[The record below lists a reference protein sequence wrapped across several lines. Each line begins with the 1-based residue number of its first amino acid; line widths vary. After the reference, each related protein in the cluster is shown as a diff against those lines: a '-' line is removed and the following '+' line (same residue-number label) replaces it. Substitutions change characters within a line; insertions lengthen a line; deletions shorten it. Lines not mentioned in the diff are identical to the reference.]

1 MKRMLFN
8 ATHPEE
14 LRVAIVDGQKL
25 IDLDIESSGK
35 EQRKGNIYKGV
46 VTRIE
51 PSLEAAF
58 VEYGGERHGFLPFK
72 EISRAYFRDSADAG
86 RARIQDALR
95 EGQELIVQVDKDER
109 GTKGAALTTYISL
122 AGRYL
127 VLMPNNPRGGGV
139 SRRIEGEDR
148 AELRDIM
155 SQLNI
160 PQGMSIIARTA
171 GIGRSEEELQWDLN
185 YLLQLWRAIEDAS
198 NSQIGAF
205 LIYQE
210 SSLVIRAI
218 RDYFHQEI
226 GEILI
231 DTENIYEQACQFMS
245 HVMPANV
252 GRVKLYRDDVP
263 LFSRF
268 QIEHQIET
276 AYSRQVTLP
285 SGGAIVIDHTE
296 ALVSVDVN
304 SARATRGSDIEQTA
318 LNTNLE
324 AADEIARQ
332 LRLRDLGGLVVIDF
346 IDMEI
351 ARNQREVENRLHD
364 SLRYDRARVQMG
376 KISRFG
382 LLELSRQRLRPSLG
396 ESSYIS
402 CPRCHGTGHIRGTD
416 SSALHILR
424 IIQEEAMK
432 ENTAVLH
439 VQVPVDVATYL
450 LNEKRAEIHAIE
462 ARLKVNVALI
472 PNIYF
477 ETPNYSISRL
487 RHDDIKLSEVQA
499 SYQRIEKPTQ
509 EVALPSTGQETKPVR
524 QQAAVRGIIPS
535 QPAPIREEKAR
546 PQPEPAPSLLD
557 RIFGWF
563 KQGPEEKE
571 ARPDPARSHA
581 DRPER
586 GRARRDRADIAQQS
600 GEASAALNRP
610 ADTLPQRLEKRSEPK
625 PQSERTT
632 QKKQVRAPRDEKI
645 RGEIKL
651 PGSEEHLTTEE
662 LPAQEEASRRRRRG
676 GRQRERGERSERAP
690 RENKQMAEKHFHP
703 QQATG
708 QAFHAEAKIETDTL
722 RSVPEF
728 TQETPALVLNS
739 SEGAL
744 EASVG
749 ASAVAYPESRDQAAA
764 STPPEMAPTALGMPE
779 VPSEELQT
787 EPMLAES
794 PVEQT
799 ADLKLVHSGVAT
811 KIPEDQIQPVEQSA
825 EELPSTVG
833 GHEAEQ
839 PRQVQ
844 VIELPDLV
852 ASGLV
857 MVETV
862 PEKIKLSEAEPD
874 TDTDTDTEIAQRRR
888 KRPSPTQIPAHDEP
902 MVQVETQK

>member
-8 ATHPEE
+8 ATQPEE

-46 VTRIE
+46 ITRIE

-58 VEYGGERHGFLPFK
+58 IEYGGERHGFLPFK
-72 EISRAYFRDSADAG
+72 EISRSYFRESSDPA

-155 SQLNI
+155 AQLSI
-160 PQGMSIIARTA
+160 PAGMSIIARTA

-198 NSQIGAF
+198 NSQSGAF

-231 DTENIYEQACQFMS
+231 DTESIYEQACQFMS

-439 VQVPVDVATYL
+439 VQLPVDVATYL

-462 ARLKVNVALI
+462 ARLKVNVVLI
-472 PNIYF
+472 PNVYF
-477 ETPNYSISRL
+477 ETPNYSINRL
-487 RHDDIKLSEVQA
+487 RHDDVKLAEVQA
-499 SYQRIEKPTQ
+499 SYQRVEKPA
-509 EVALPSTGQETKPVR
+509 EEAALPSVGPEVKPVR
-524 QQAAVRGIIPS
+524 QQAAVRGITPS
-535 QPAPIREEKAR
+535 QPAPIREQKAYQ
-546 PQPEPAPSLLD
+546 QPEPTSFLD

-563 KQGPEEKE
+563 KQMGGEEKAQPE
-571 ARPDPARSHA
+571 QAASHPARS
-581 DRPER
+581 ER
-586 GRARRDRADIAQQS
+586 GRPRRDRGDRAERS
-600 GEASAALNRP
+600 TEASGGLAHAE
-610 ADTLPQRLEKRSEPK
+610 ASPQRLEKRGEPK
-625 PQSERTT
+625 PQSERTAP
-632 QKKQVRAPRDEKI
+632 KKQSRASRDGKI
-645 RGEIKL
+645 RAEVKL
-651 PGSEEHLTTEE
+651 PGEGEQPGTEE
-662 LPAQEEASRRRRRG
+662 IPHQEDGSRRRRRG
-676 GRQRERGERSERAP
+676 GRQRERGDRPERAL
-690 RENKQMAEKHFHP
+690 RENKQMDAKQPHP
-703 QQATG
+703 QQTTSELMHEEKNVQSAV
-708 QAFHAEAKIETDTL
+708 AEP
-722 RSVPEF
+722 VPALI
-728 TQETPALVLNS
+728 QETPALVLTS
-739 SEGAL
+739 SPQTAE
-744 EASVG
+744 VT
-749 ASAVAYPESRDQAAA
+749 PESGAAAPSELLHAHEVLPSAAPMRPAAA
-764 STPPEMAPTALGMPE
+764 SE
-779 VPSEELQT
+779 VPEAASSALSAQLPADLPAHLLSEEITSEKLIS
-787 EPMLAES
+787 S
-794 PVEQT
+794 PVPATTIT
-799 ADLKLVHSGVAT
+799 AQVEVSGTDEESGDLLPASQHQDV
-811 KIPEDQIQPVEQSA
+811 QQPQPSA
-825 EELPSTVG
+825 G
-833 GHEAEQ
+833 
-839 PRQVQ
+839 
-844 VIELPDLV
+844 IEVPDLAV
-852 ASGLV
+852 TGLV
-857 MVETV
+857 MVETL
-862 PEKIKLSEAEPD
+862 PERIKPS
-874 TDTDTDTEIAQRRR
+874 DTEAGAESILPQRR
-888 KRPSPTQIPAHDEP
+888 KRPAPVPVVEHDEP
-902 MVQVETQK
+902 MVQIETHK

>member
-8 ATHPEE
+8 ATQPEE

-25 IDLDIESSGK
+25 IDLDIESAGK
-35 EQRKGNIYKGV
+35 EQRKSNIYKAV
-46 VTRIE
+46 ITRLE

-72 EISRAYFRDSADAG
+72 EISRVYFKESADPAKV
-86 RARIQDALR
+86 RIQDALR

-109 GTKGAALTTYISL
+109 GTKGAALTTFISL

-148 AELRDIM
+148 AELRDVM
-155 SQLNI
+155 SQLDV
-160 PQGMSIIARTA
+160 PAGMSIIARTA

-185 YLLQLWRAIEDAS
+185 YLMQLWRAIEDAS
-198 NSQIGAF
+198 QSQNGAF

-231 DTENIYEQACQFMS
+231 DTESIYEQACQFMS

-252 GRVKLYRDDVP
+252 NRVKLYRDDVP

-304 SARATRGSDIEQTA
+304 SARATRGADIEQTA

-346 IDMEI
+346 IDMEV
-351 ARNQREVENRLHD
+351 ARNQRDVENRLHD
-364 SLRYDRARVQMG
+364 ALRYDRARVQVG

-432 ENTAVLH
+432 ENTAALH

-462 ARLKVNVALI
+462 ARLKMNVILI
-472 PNIYF
+472 PNVHL
-477 ETPNYSISRL
+477 ETPNYNIARL
-487 RHDDIKLSEVQA
+487 RHDDIKLGEVQT
-499 SYQRIEKPTQ
+499 SYQMVEKPAEEIT
-509 EVALPSTGQETKPVR
+509 LPSAAQEPR
-524 QQAAVRGIIPS
+524 PARPQAAVKGITPS
-535 QPAPIREEKAR
+535 QPAPIREEK
-546 PQPEPAPSLLD
+546 PQPQLKEPSLLSKL
-557 RIFGWF
+557 FGWF
-563 KQGPEEKE
+563 SQTSSEERKEEPKQVKT
-571 ARPDPARSHA
+571 RPQRQEHP
-581 DRPER
+581 R
-586 GRARRDRADIAQQS
+586 GRHDRGREGRDSKRGEPGSEAGGALIQGRAATAQRPPR
-600 GEASAALNRP
+600 GEQESKGERP
-610 ADTLPQRLEKRSEPK
+610 
-625 PQSERTT
+625 T
-632 QKKQVRAPRDEKI
+632 QKKPSRPPR
-645 RGEIKL
+645 
-651 PGSEEHLTTEE
+651 EEHIQTEAKPLAGEGQLTGEGQLAGE
-662 LPAQEEASRRRRRG
+662 NQPQQAEDGGRSRRRRG
-676 GRQRERGERSERAP
+676 GRQRERGERHGRGEQAP
-690 RENKQMAEKHFHP
+690 PQTVTQSSPAEQTAATQTVPHADTVAEGVPTPLHETSSLDFTVSSLQAEETKATPLVVPQVATEPAMAPNTALAAIETETAIVPPAQPAQESVPVDAPAPITVMATPDQVGIDVVKEHIPAAAPVAMPAPEPVVP
-703 QQATG
+703 QQ
-708 QAFHAEAKIETDTL
+708 
-722 RSVPEF
+722 P
-728 TQETPALVLNS
+728 
-739 SEGAL
+739 
-744 EASVG
+744 
-749 ASAVAYPESRDQAAA
+749 A
-764 STPPEMAPTALGMPE
+764 STP
-779 VPSEELQT
+779 
-787 EPMLAES
+787 EPLNLA
-794 PVEQT
+794 
-799 ADLKLVHSGVAT
+799 
-811 KIPEDQIQPVEQSA
+811 
-825 EELPSTVG
+825 
-833 GHEAEQ
+833 
-839 PRQVQ
+839 
-844 VIELPDLV
+844 
-852 ASGLV
+852 ASGLI
-857 MVETV
+857 MIETV
-862 PEKIKLSEAEPD
+862 PEKVKPIEATALEQPALPKRQRERPISSPSVEQEPLV
-874 TDTDTDTEIAQRRR
+874 
-888 KRPSPTQIPAHDEP
+888 QI
-902 MVQVETQK
+902 ETHK